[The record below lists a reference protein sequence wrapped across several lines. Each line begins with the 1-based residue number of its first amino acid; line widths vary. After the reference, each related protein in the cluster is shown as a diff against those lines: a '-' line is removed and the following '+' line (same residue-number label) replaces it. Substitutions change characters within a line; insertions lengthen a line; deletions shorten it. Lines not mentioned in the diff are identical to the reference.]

1 MSKKVK
7 DEEEYWGN
15 ILRVQSGALGD
26 SYSDHCEPTLVPK
39 TRTNGVRWRDLLH
52 NPKLHRG
59 YGD

>member
-26 SYSDHCEPTLVPK
+26 YHSYQFEPTLADK
-39 TRTNGVRWRDLLH
+39 TRTKRVRWRDLLH